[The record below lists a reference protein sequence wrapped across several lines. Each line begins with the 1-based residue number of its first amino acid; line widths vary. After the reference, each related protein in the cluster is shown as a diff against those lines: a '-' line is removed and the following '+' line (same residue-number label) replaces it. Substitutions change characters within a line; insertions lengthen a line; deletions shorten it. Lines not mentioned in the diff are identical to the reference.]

1 MPISIIIMIVK
12 DKFDSF
18 YYHQI
23 KWKLLNFA
31 FLLLSLKKEMTL
43 FFLRLNLNA
52 MQNDYT
58 TTLELLESNL
68 LLQLDLPE
76 DKHFIKQT
84 KSFQDEI
91 KHLDDKLELSDKLV
105 KKIHFISSELIQA
118 VIHNGIFE
126 NELFT
131 NNVKLGYSE
140 NKFYLM
146 SQNLVPKDKIMKLTQ
161 KFEEVNSAFDA
172 EDHKEE
178 LQLRYK
184 YKLKNTPM
192 TKSGIS
198 VGVLDLAR
206 RSLNK
211 LLYSFELVSSD
222 LAVFSI
228 ICTIDID

>member
-1 MPISIIIMIVK
+1 
-12 DKFDSF
+12 
-18 YYHQI
+18 
-23 KWKLLNFA
+23 
-31 FLLLSLKKEMTL
+31 
-43 FFLRLNLNA
+43 

-58 TTLELLESNL
+58 KALGLLESNL
-68 LLQLDLPE
+68 LLRLELPE
-76 DKHFIKQT
+76 DKHFIQKT
-84 KSFQDEI
+84 KLFQDEI
-91 KHLDDKLELSDKLV
+91 KHLDEKLELSDKLV
-105 KKIHFISSELIQA
+105 KKIHFLSSELIQA
-118 VIHNGIFE
+118 VIHNGVFD

-131 NNVKLGYSE
+131 NNVRLGYTD

-172 EDHKEE
+172 DDHKEE

-211 LLYSFELVSSD
+211 LLYNFELASAD

-228 ICTIDID
+228 ICTIDVD